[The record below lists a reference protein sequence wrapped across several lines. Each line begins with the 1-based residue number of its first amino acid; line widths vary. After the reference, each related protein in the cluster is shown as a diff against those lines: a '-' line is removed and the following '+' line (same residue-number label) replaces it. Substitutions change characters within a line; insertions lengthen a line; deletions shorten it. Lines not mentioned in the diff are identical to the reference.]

1 MATNKKIGNDFE
13 DEFCLI
19 LFDAGYWVHRLNQ
32 NASGQP
38 ADVIAAKD
46 GKAYLIDC
54 KVCSRGGFRLSR
66 IEENQA
72 LSMKMWDA
80 RGNGTGW
87 FAIQTRDGQI
97 FMLPH
102 EYLEYY
108 EGSSMSDELIKTDA
122 FAINEWLDIND
133 RS

>member
-19 LFDAGYWVHRLNQ
+19 LFDAGFWVHRLNQ

-66 IEENQA
+66 IEENQE
-72 LSMKMWDA
+72 LSMQLWDK

-87 FAIQTRDGQI
+87 FAIKTRDGEI
-97 FMLPH
+97 RMVSHL
-102 EYLEYY
+102 YLEHF
-108 EGSSMSDELIKTDA
+108 EGASLSEKLLETYGLTIDK
-122 FAINEWLDIND
+122 WLEIYD